1 MRRILDEGLDEL
13 AVHSCQTLPLRAAV
27 TLGVG
32 AILGMVMTWPLAA
45 AWTAGCLS
53 LEGWSWFATWPQLR
67 AARRGGTVG
76 RAQRANHF
84 ANLVA
89 VSAAWFLV
97 GSLFWTTG
105 TPTGAICAVTIWLSL
120 IGYGQAFAFQSP
132 AGSMVTSGLPALGML
147 IVALVAPV
155 PGVAMA
161 PIWLILAIAVSF
173 SAVGF
178 KQMMTSRR
186 RFLDGRAALSASE
199 AGYRILADNVTDVIS
214 RHDGQGATT
223 YISPSAKR
231 VFGYEPDEIVAR
243 ASQDIPAE
251 DRPGLMEAIARA
263 HETGQPQ
270 TADYRI
276 LHARGHVVWVES
288 SIVPLPG
295 GGMVMTSRDITARK
309 ALEADLV
316 ATARKA
322 ESAAAAK
329 ADFLANMTHEL
340 RTPLTA
346 IIGFSEVLGRS
357 TGLSPDQARQVGLIR
372 EASDTLLGVVN
383 SVLDYSKLEAGG
395 LEFDRQPFDPAA
407 MAASVLGLVEQ
418 QAAAKGLR
426 LTLDAADAAPDT
438 QKGGLLGDG
447 PRLAQVL
454 LNFLSNAVKFTACG
468 GVHVRLTRRAH
479 GDLQRLRVEVR
490 DTGPGV
496 AADKIAALFERF
508 TQADATISRRYG
520 GTGLG
525 LAIARR
531 IVEGMGGRIGANSRP
546 GQGATFWFELDLPPA
561 ELVPVLQAPAAEDSL
576 DRPLRLLLVED
587 NPVNRELVRALLA
600 PFDVDITE
608 AHNGREGLDAV
619 RAERFDLVLMDMQM
633 PVMDGLTATRAI
645 RRLRGHQPPIVAM
658 TANVLPDQIQ
668 RCRDAGVDDHL
679 GKPIN
684 TAALLACLDRWSTPG
699 AREANADTAAA

>member
-13 AVHSCQTLPLRAAV
+13 AVHSCQALPLRVAV

-45 AWTAGCLS
+45 AWSAGCLS
-53 LEGWSWFATWPQLR
+53 LEAWSWFATWPQLR
-67 AARRGGTVG
+67 AARRGGTVSIV
-76 RAQRANHF
+76 QRANHF
-84 ANLVA
+84 ANLVGI
-89 VSAAWFLV
+89 SAAWFLV
-97 GSLFWTTG
+97 GALFWTTG

-120 IGYGQAFAFQSP
+120 IGYGQAFSFQSP
-132 AGSMVTSGLPALGML
+132 AGSLVTSGLPALGML
-147 IVALVAPV
+147 IVALLAPV
-155 PGVAMA
+155 PGVAVA

-178 KQMMTSRR
+178 KQMMNSRR
-186 RFLDGRAALSASE
+186 RFLDGRAALAASE

-243 ASQDIPAE
+243 ARQDIPAE

-263 HETGQPQ
+263 HETGEPQ

-288 SIVPLPG
+288 SIVPLPS

-309 ALEADLV
+309 ALEADLL

-426 LTLDAADAAPDT
+426 LTLDAADAA
-438 QKGGLLGDG
+438 GGLLGDG

-468 GVHVRLTRRAH
+468 GVHVRLNRKAR
-479 GDLQRLRVEVR
+479 GELQRLRVEVR
-490 DTGPGV
+490 DTGPGI
-496 AADKIAALFERF
+496 APDKIAALFERF
-508 TQADATISRRYG
+508 TQADATISRQYG

-531 IVEGMGGRIGANSRP
+531 IVEGMDGRIGAHSRP
-546 GQGATFWFELDLPPA
+546 GQGATFWFELDLPAA
-561 ELVPVLQAPAAEDSL
+561 ELAPVVEAPAAGDL

-600 PFDVDITE
+600 PFDVEITE

-645 RRLRGHQPPIVAM
+645 RRLHTHQPPIIAM

-668 RCRDAGVDDHL
+668 RCLEAGVDDHL

-684 TAALLACLDRWSTPG
+684 TAALLACLDRWGAPG
-699 AREANADTAAA
+699 SRETKAA